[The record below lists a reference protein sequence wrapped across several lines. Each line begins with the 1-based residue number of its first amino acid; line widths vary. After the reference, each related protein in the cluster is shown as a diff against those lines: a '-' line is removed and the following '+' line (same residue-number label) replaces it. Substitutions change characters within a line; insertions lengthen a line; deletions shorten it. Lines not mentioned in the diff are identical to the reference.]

1 MSCSFEV
8 CGDKATRNPKDSTVG
23 TSGVGTPEAVPVK
36 DSTVGI
42 SEGVS
47 VAAITFIK
55 NERRILKMDMDTYES
70 ELNQIMESI
79 KSVRHK
85 LNTLLENLLDSLYF
99 FAGSLSTV
107 VGSPEGAPALDIMMA
122 AEGLLNDIDRM
133 NDSLEGILSQQ
144 NFTA

>member
-23 TSGVGTPEAVPVK
+23 ATKGVVKDSTVGTSGVGTPEALPVK

-55 NERRILKMDMDTYES
+55 NERIIIFIFD
-70 ELNQIMESI
+70 II
-79 KSVRHK
+79 
-85 LNTLLENLLDSLYF
+85 NLFINY
-99 FAGSLSTV
+99 
-107 VGSPEGAPALDIMMA
+107 
-122 AEGLLNDIDRM
+122 ID
-133 NDSLEGILSQQ
+133 L
-144 NFTA
+144 FTAHKYLFLRK